1 MEEIASLVGSVG
13 FPIAMCLVIMYY
25 WNTQFTTEMTRL
37 SDTVSQLNIA
47 INKLLTK
54 LDKDNEQLNPKNPN
68 INVTNSSKLIVL
80 YRQGNPCPDLH

>member
-25 WNTQFTTEMTRL
+25 WNTQFTSEMTRL

-54 LDKDNEQLNPKNPN
+54 LDQDE
-68 INVTNSSKLIVL
+68 
-80 YRQGNPCPDLH
+80 

>member
-25 WNTQFTTEMTRL
+25 WNTQFTSEMTRL

-54 LDKDNEQLNPKNPN
+54 LDKDE
-68 INVTNSSKLIVL
+68 
-80 YRQGNPCPDLH
+80 

>member
-54 LDKDNEQLNPKNPN
+54 LDKDDE
-68 INVTNSSKLIVL
+68 
-80 YRQGNPCPDLH
+80 

>member
-54 LDKDNEQLNPKNPN
+54 LDKDNE
-68 INVTNSSKLIVL
+68 
-80 YRQGNPCPDLH
+80 

>member
-25 WNTQFTTEMTRL
+25 WNTQFTSEMTRL

-54 LDKDNEQLNPKNPN
+54 LDKDNE
-68 INVTNSSKLIVL
+68 
-80 YRQGNPCPDLH
+80 

>member
-54 LDKDNEQLNPKNPN
+54 LEKDNE
-68 INVTNSSKLIVL
+68 
-80 YRQGNPCPDLH
+80 